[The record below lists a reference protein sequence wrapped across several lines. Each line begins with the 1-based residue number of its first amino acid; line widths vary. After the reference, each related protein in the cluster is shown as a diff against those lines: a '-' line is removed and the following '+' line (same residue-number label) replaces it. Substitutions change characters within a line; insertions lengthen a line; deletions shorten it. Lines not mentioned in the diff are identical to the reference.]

1 MKKLLALITAF
12 AFLGTSVATAH
23 QPVVLLNT
31 DTTAAKADL
40 KQQ

>member
-1 MKKLLALITAF
+1 MKKLLALLTAF
-12 AFLGTSVATAH
+12 VTLATGVAVAH